1 VAVPPSR
8 VTIDPATGSL
18 IVGGNKL
25 FPIGLSNGP
34 PPESTTPAGRNGLEE
49 VAANGVSFVRTG
61 IGGWSRRTPTHLYLI
76 AVRASG
82 SVTRVAFSGL
92 PRTIR
97 RGEVLFEHVQEPL
110 PPPVNR
116 RQVPRRVIVTDGS
129 FSDWFAP
136 HDAHVYRFAI

>member
-18 IVGGNKL
+18 IVGGNTL

-61 IGGWSRRTPTHLYLI
+61 IGGRE
-76 AVRASG
+76 RA
-82 SVTRVAFSGL
+82 RVG
-92 PRTIR
+92 
-97 RGEVLFEHVQEPL
+97 
-110 PPPVNR
+110 
-116 RQVPRRVIVTDGS
+116 
-129 FSDWFAP
+129 
-136 HDAHVYRFAI
+136 